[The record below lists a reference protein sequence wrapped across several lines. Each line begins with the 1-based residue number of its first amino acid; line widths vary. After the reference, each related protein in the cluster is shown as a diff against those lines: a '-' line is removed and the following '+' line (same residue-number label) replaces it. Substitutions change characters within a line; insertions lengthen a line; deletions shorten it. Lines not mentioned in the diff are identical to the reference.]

1 MIKTSDIVNKVFS
14 KSFMGYDVREVDA
27 FLDDMITEIETL
39 QKERL
44 EMTAAM
50 EEMLQELKR
59 YDSIVAASGG
69 VQPDRMLESADT
81 RRRLAQPRRIAP
93 PRAAIAA
100 PAPGADLPDDT
111 VRAIADAVALE
122 IETGTAAPRK
132 KSVDE
137 ELRRVPQQ
145 PEQPR
150 AGWKKEADLP

>member
-81 RRRLAQPRRIAP
+81 RRRLAQPRRIAQ
-93 PRAAIAA
+93 PRAAIA

-132 KSVDE
+132 KSVEE

-150 AGWKKEADLP
+150 SAWKKEADLP

>member
-93 PRAAIAA
+93 PRAAIAPEA
-100 PAPGADLPDDT
+100 GADLPDDT

-122 IETGTAAPRK
+122 IETGTSAPRK
-132 KSVDE
+132 KSVEE

>member
-81 RRRLAQPRRIAP
+81 RRRLAQPRRIAQ
-93 PRAAIAA
+93 PRAAIAPA
-100 PAPGADLPDDT
+100 PAADLPDDT

-132 KSVDE
+132 KSIDE

-150 AGWKKEADLP
+150 TGWKKEADLP